1 MSMPNLL
8 LLAIANSIARITS
21 LVRPLDADGIRSQ
34 SYDADWS
41 IAQVLSHL
49 GGQNEIF
56 DMFLNAAIT
65 HTDPPG
71 YDLVLSIWAAWNER
85 SPEEQVADSLALGEQ
100 FLGRL
105 EGLPDDELDS
115 LQLSLFGMDLDAAG
129 LVRLQVS
136 EHEQPHR
143 VGVVGQWDIAVALDP
158 DATVSPA
165 AVEQI
170 VDLVANFVPR
180 FGKPLGRPLTL
191 AVHTVGPER
200 DWTLTIGDESVEL
213 VSGKASEPD
222 GSLHLPAEAFIR
234 LVYGRLDDAHEPA
247 SVQLEA
253 DDVSLDD
260 LRAVFP
266 GV

>member
-1 MSMPNLL
+1 MTTEPREV
-8 LLAIANSIARITS
+8 IAVLRASHEQLTS

-49 GGQNEIF
+49 GSQNEMF
-56 DMFLNAAIT
+56 GMFLNAAIT

-71 YDLVLSIWAAWNER
+71 NDQLPPIWAAWNER
-85 SPEEQVADSLALGEQ
+85 SPEEQVADSLALSEQ

-129 LVRLQVS
+129 LVRLQMG
-136 EHEQPHR
+136 EHALHT
-143 VGVVGQWDIAVALDP
+143 WDVAVALDP
-158 DATVSPA
+158 DATVSAA

-170 VDLVANFVPR
+170 VDTVANFVPR
-180 FGKPLGRPLTL
+180 LGKPLGRPLTL

-213 VSGKASEPD
+213 VSGKASAPD

-234 LVYGRLDDAHEPA
+234 LVYGRLDDAHEPG